1 MLLLCN
7 SGQFCDLSPRTTF
20 GSHAT
25 QYSVALEASMKPE
38 ARDGSLEWR
47 WIAIFEFFLR
57 LSAIVST
64 SIAVYAAMGKIFVVA
79 VNGVA
84 CFYLLVSLP
93 VSFFNIT
100 RPHPYP
106 DNRVF
111 FNIMDMV
118 MVALVTAGALAAG
131 IVYLVEKAG
140 NTDASW
146 LAIWSQFDSFTC
158 FAVLALIL
166 HVLLSS
172 IILYKQALNLKS
184 K

>member
-1 MLLLCN
+1 
-7 SGQFCDLSPRTTF
+7 
-20 GSHAT
+20 
-25 QYSVALEASMKPE
+25 MKPE

-47 WIAIFEFFLR
+47 WTAIFEFFLR

-64 SIAVYAAMGKIFVVA
+64 SIAVYAAMGGKIFVVA

-100 RPHPYP
+100 RPNAYP
-106 DNRVF
+106 NNRVF

-131 IVYLVEKAG
+131 IVYLVEKFG

-158 FAVLALIL
+158 YAVLALIL
-166 HVLLSS
+166 HVLLSG
-172 IILYKQALNLKS
+172 ITLYNQALNLKS